1 LFESSGN
8 TCLHYAA
15 AYGWYFCLVCLMNGG
30 ARLDVLNEWKLSP
43 LAVAYLK
50 GITNQKVN
58 SNITNLVVVN
68 SLLDLVKHYVQIQR
82 YYPKIMVNYLK

>member
-1 LFESSGN
+1 
-8 TCLHYAA
+8 
-15 AYGWYFCLVCLMNGG
+15 MNGG

-58 SNITNLVVVN
+58 SNIANLVVVN
-68 SLLDLVKHYVQIQR
+68 SLFDLFIHYVQIQI
-82 YYPKIMVNYLK
+82 YYPKIMSQLLEIKNLDTSAFQKDSYLNGLFVMLI